1 MNCKASSIPCGGEGM
16 QAVFTKIINMSLTG
30 SIVIA
35 VVLLARLVLK
45 RAPKIY
51 SYALWAVV
59 LFRLLCPLS
68 ITAGLS
74 VLKPLPVTTT
84 PGISTVSYQPVAQAV
99 RENTPAPIRQQ
110 VIPAQT
116 AQTDTKPSPMQIAAY
131 IWAAGASVM
140 VAYSIAQYGILRRR
154 PPYWTMPQSAMTD
167 APLSQM

>member
-1 MNCKASSIPCGGEGM
+1 M
-16 QAVFTKIINMSLTG
+16 QAVFAKILNMSITG

-35 VVLLARLVLK
+35 VVLLARLFLK

-84 PGISTVSYQPVAQAV
+84 SGISAVSYQPVARAV
-99 RENTPAPIRQQ
+99 RENIPVPIQQ
-110 VIPAQT
+110 EAVSSQPVEQSEMKLT
-116 AQTDTKPSPMQIAAY
+116 SMQVAAY
-131 IWAAGASVM
+131 IWLAGASM
-140 VAYSIAQYGILRRR
+140 MALYSVAQNIIADNKIVG
-154 PPYWTMPQSAMTD
+154 
-167 APLSQM
+167 

>member
-1 MNCKASSIPCGGEGM
+1 M
-16 QAVFTKIINMSLTG
+16 QAIFTRILNMSLTG

-35 VVLLARLVLK
+35 VVLLARLMLK

-84 PGISTVSYQPVAQAV
+84 PGISTVSYQSVAQAV
-99 RENTPAPIRQQ
+99 RENAPAPIRQEVVSPQ
-110 VIPAQT
+110 PAEQPE
-116 AQTDTKPSPMQIAAY
+116 AKLAPMQVAA
-131 IWAAGASVM
+131 
-140 VAYSIAQYGILRRR
+140 
-154 PPYWTMPQSAMTD
+154 
-167 APLSQM
+167 